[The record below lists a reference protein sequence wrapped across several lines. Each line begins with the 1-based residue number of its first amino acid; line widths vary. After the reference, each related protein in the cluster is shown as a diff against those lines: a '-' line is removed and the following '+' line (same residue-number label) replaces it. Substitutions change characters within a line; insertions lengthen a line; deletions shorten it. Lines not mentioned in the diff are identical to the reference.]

1 MLKKKQRLSRS
12 DFSQLL
18 RKGKRFHDTYL
29 TLVSLVS
36 TSTKC
41 GLVVSKKT
49 AKKAVER
56 NLLRRRVYSVL
67 GDNLSKIENRHI
79 AVLTKK
85 NITDLSFPELEKE
98 LLHALDE
105 LK

>member
-18 RKGKRFHDTYL
+18 RNGKRIF
-29 TLVSLVS
+29 S
-36 TSTKC
+36 TNLILIYSKSTTTKC

-67 GDNLSKIENRHI
+67 GNNFSKLENFHV
-79 AVLTKK
+79 AVITQKGITK
-85 NITDLSFPELEKE
+85 LSFKELEKE
-98 LLHALDE
+98 IVQALQE
-105 LK
+105 I